1 MLLAALS
8 YAPALAIP
16 GQTDAQLL
24 AWGKGNSVLT
34 DFQRVHSNDTGGPG
48 YEYMATLKVD
58 GHDIEFHAEPRD
70 GAILLEAFMFLDLAP
85 SPPPM
90 QSVDVLRDVIASAY
104 GAQHASDFTSARRL
118 ANTGNAGL
126 WRGKLLGYASIG
138 DAFLVF
144 TPRYFDAWA
153 AQTH

>member
-16 GQTDAQLL
+16 GQTDTQVL
-24 AWGKGNSVLT
+24 AWGKGNSAFRNFVYRKSQ
-34 DFQRVHSNDTGGPG
+34 DAPG
-48 YEYMATLKVD
+48 HEYMAKLKID
-58 GHDIEFHAEPRD
+58 GHDIEFHAKPN
-70 GAILLEAFMFLDLAP
+70 GAIKVEFFVFLDLAA

-90 QSVDVLRDVIASAY
+90 QSVDVLRDMIASVY
-104 GAQHASDFTSARRL
+104 GAQYASDFTYARRL
-118 ANTGNAGL
+118 PNTGNAGL
-126 WRGKLLGYASIG
+126 WRGILLGYASIG

-144 TPRYFDAWA
+144 TPRDFDAWA